1 MTLLSYQV
9 FMAVADQGSFQKAA
23 QTLQLTPSAVS
34 HAVASMEEELGSPL
48 FVRSRRGVSLTN
60 YGKELFPY
68 IKNVLNSD
76 EYLRQAVAQ
85 FNGLQKGSVRLG
97 TFNSACVEWMP
108 GLLKDFQREYPNM
121 RVEIYQGTYDDVN
134 RWLRD
139 GIVDLGFLS
148 SLSVGDLKYEPVYE
162 DRIVCVTPKGFR
174 TKNPGYIT
182 IEELRTQKFVT
193 QMEGCDADVSSFMKK
208 YGLSVRGNSYII
220 DDMSSIAL
228 VMGGY
233 GLCLVPELVIRSLN
247 FPVDVYPLD
256 VDEKRTIVLAS
267 LHAAVQAPAVQKMR
281 DYIVTRLR
289 AQKDTEHPDK
299 VRSTDH

>member
-34 HAVASMEEELGSPL
+34 HAVAAMEEELGSPL
-48 FVRSRRGVSLTN
+48 FVRSKRGVSLTN

-76 EYLRQAVAQ
+76 EYLQQAVAQ

-108 GLLKDFQREYPNM
+108 GLLKDFQQEYPNV
-121 RVEIYQGTYDDVN
+121 RVEIYQGSYHDVK
-134 RWLRD
+134 RWLKD

-148 SLSVGDLKYEPVYE
+148 SLSVGDLNYEPVYE
-162 DRIVCVTPKGFR
+162 DRIVCVTPKGFQPR
-174 TKNPGYIT
+174 HLGYIT
-182 IEELRTQKFVT
+182 VEELKEQKFVT
-193 QMEGCDADVSSFMKK
+193 QMEGCDADVNSFMKK
-208 YGLSVRGNSYII
+208 YGLPARGNSYIV
-220 DDMSSIAL
+220 DDMSAIAL

-233 GLCLVPELVIRSLN
+233 GLCLVPELVIRNLS

-267 LHAAVQAPAVQKMR
+267 LNAAAQAPAVRRMH
-281 DYIVTRLR
+281 DYIVARLR
-289 AQKDTEHPDK
+289 DGGSEADK
-299 VRSTDH
+299 KKP

>member
-208 YGLSVRGNSYII
+208 YGLPARGNSYII